1 MDKWTHRDRK
11 LEKRSLDKDYRKP
24 YKKHS
29 KSVKENY
36 REAIKTKYS

>member
-11 LEKRSLDKDYRKP
+11 LEKRSLDKDCRKP
-24 YKKHS
+24 YKKRS

-36 REAIKTKYS
+36 RDTIKLKYS